1 MVTPGGTLREFA
13 DDWTPIF
20 ADPQRRYDNVTSI
33 ASHQEVE
40 GGLRLE
46 ARTQGGESVRAE
58 LAFVT
63 PEVFRLR
70 VWLDG
75 EPPSDSPMLVEG
87 AHRRYQ
93 PRLAEDEGALTL
105 DSGSLKV
112 TLARS
117 RCAPTVEDAGGRVLV
132 EPSADARLL
141 RVPFV
146 LPLGFSRDG
155 RGRVAF
161 HDSFSLAVGERLYGL
176 GEQFGPLEKRGQ
188 RIVSW
193 TRDPSGGLTSTVSY
207 LQIPIFISSRGY
219 GLFLHH
225 SSKIVY
231 ELGQPALESVA
242 FRVDDPYLDYFFVYG
257 PGPKEIL
264 ARYTELTGRPVA
276 PPVWSFGAWFSRC
289 MYRDRGQV
297 EGIVERLRELGIPG
311 DVIHLDPLWL
321 KERRARGLD
330 GCDFVWDEEGFPD
343 PQGFVRWLAERGF
356 KLSLWE
362 NPYVF
367 VDTEMHREGL
377 EKGYFVRSQ
386 GGGLARPLENPD
398 DTVLPD
404 FTNPEAYRWWQ
415 EKHRPYLRMGVAA
428 FKPDYGE
435 AVPADALFAD
445 GRTGEQVHNI
455 YPLLFNRCVYEVMRE
470 ERGEAM
476 LFSRSGYAGSQRYP
490 INWTGDQPSTWGGM
504 AAALRAGLSLSL
516 SGISMW
522 SHDIGGFWNPDSF
535 GPPDPTLYVRWAQ
548 FGLLSCHARFHGI
561 GEREPWR
568 FGDKAVGVVREFARL
583 RYRLLPYIY
592 SLAREAEATGL
603 PVVRP
608 LVLEYPDDPVA
619 ATVDYEYLLGP
630 YLLVAP
636 VMNGEGRCLVYLPP
650 GNWYDWWSGE
660 RLQGPRHLRLEVPLE
675 RLPLY
680 VRGDALLVLG
690 PEMEYVGQRE
700 WRPLTVDVRLSVGAE
715 TTVWSPEQQVLIA
728 GEQVGD
734 EVRLRVSGPSWDYRV
749 RFVEPAVA
757 PEVHAEG
764 DASGLAGRQED
775 GVTVVEVRGGEFEV
789 RARQS

>member
-1 MVTPGGTLREFA
+1 MVTPGGALREFA

-20 ADPQRRYDNVTSI
+20 ADPRRSYDYVTSI
-33 ASHQEVE
+33 ARHRRLK
-40 GGLRLE
+40 GGVRLE
-46 ARTQGGESVRAE
+46 ARTQGGEAVRAE

-70 VWLDG
+70 VWLND
-75 EPPSDSPMLVEG
+75 EPPRESPMLVEG
-87 AHRRYQ
+87 AHRRQ
-93 PRLAEDEGALTL
+93 PPRVTADEGDILL
-105 DSGSLKV
+105 DSGPLRV
-112 TLARS
+112 RLARS
-117 RCAPTVEDAGGRVLV
+117 RWALTVEDAGGRVLV
-132 EPSADARLL
+132 EPSADSRLL

-146 LPLGFSRDG
+146 LPLGFSLDE

-161 HDSFSLAVGERLYGL
+161 HDSLSLAPGERLYGL
-176 GEQFGPLEKRGQ
+176 GEQFGPFDKRGQ

-193 TRDPSGGLTSTVSY
+193 TRDPSGGLISPVCY
-207 LQIPIFISSRGY
+207 MNIPFFMSSRGY

-231 ELGQPALESVA
+231 ELGQPALQSVA
-242 FRVDDPYLDYFFVYG
+242 FRVDDPYLDYFFIYG
-257 PGPKEIL
+257 PGPKEII
-264 ARYTELTGRPVA
+264 ARYTELTGRPLA
-276 PPVWSFGAWFSRC
+276 PPPWSFGTWFSRC
-289 MYRDRGQV
+289 MYRDRDQV
-297 EGIVERLRELGIPG
+297 EGIVERLRELDIPG

-321 KERRARGLD
+321 KERRSRERD
-330 GCDFVWDEEGFPD
+330 GCDFVWDEEAFPD

-362 NPYVF
+362 NPYVW
-367 VDTEMHREGL
+367 VDTDMHREGV

-386 GGGLARPLENPD
+386 AGGLARPLENAD
-398 DTVLPD
+398 AVLPD
-404 FTNPEAYRWWQ
+404 FTNPDAYRWWQ
-415 EKHRPYLRMGVAA
+415 DKHRPYLRMGVAA

-435 AVPADALFAD
+435 AVPADAPFAD

-476 LFSRSGYAGSQRYP
+476 LFGRSGYAGSQRYP
-490 INWTGDQPSTWGGM
+490 INWTGDQPTTWGGM

-522 SHDIGGFWNPDSF
+522 SHDIGGFWNPDNF
-535 GPPDPTLYVRWAQ
+535 APPDPTLYVRWAQ
-548 FGLLSCHARFHGI
+548 FGLLSCHTRFHGVR
-561 GEREPWR
+561 GREPWH
-568 FGDKAVGVVREFARL
+568 FGDMAVEVVREFARL

-592 SLAREAEATGL
+592 SLAREAEVTGL

-619 ATVDYEYLLGP
+619 AAVDYEYLLGP

-636 VMNGEGRCLVYLPP
+636 VMNEEGRCLVYLPP
-650 GNWYDWWSGE
+650 GTWYDWWTGE
-660 RLQGPRHLRLEVPLE
+660 RLQGPQHLRLEVPLE

-680 VRGDALLVLG
+680 VRGESLLVTG

-700 WRPLTVDVRLSVGAE
+700 WQPLTVDLRLSVGAE
-715 TTVWSPEQQVLIA
+715 TTVWSPEQRALVAGQVSS
-728 GEQVGD
+728 G
-734 EVRLRVSGPSWDYRV
+734 EVRLRVAGPPWDYRI

-757 PEVHAEG
+757 PEMHAEG
-764 DASGLAGRQED
+764 DASGLVVRQED
-775 GVTVVEVRGGEFEV
+775 GVMVAEVRGGEFEI
-789 RARQS
+789 RARVR

>member
-20 ADPQRRYDNVTSI
+20 ADPRRQYDYVTSI
-33 ASHQEVE
+33 ARHGRVE
-40 GGLRLE
+40 GGVRLD
-46 ARTQGGESVRAE
+46 ARTESGETVRAE

-70 VWLDG
+70 VWLND
-75 EPPSDSPMLVEG
+75 EPPRDSPMLVEG
-87 AHRRYQ
+87 AHRHQR
-93 PRLAEDEGALTL
+93 PRLAEDDGDILL

-112 TLARS
+112 RLVRS
-117 RCAPTVEDAGGRVLV
+117 RWALMVEDAGGRVLV
-132 EPSADARLL
+132 EPSADSRLL
-141 RVPFV
+141 RTPFV
-146 LPLGFSRDG
+146 LPLGFSRDE

-161 HDSFSLAVGERLYGL
+161 HDSLSFSPGERLYGL
-176 GEQFGPLEKRGQ
+176 GEQFGPFDKRGQ

-193 TRDPSGGLTSTVSY
+193 TRDPSGGLTSPICY
-207 LQIPIFISSRGY
+207 INIPFFLSSRGY

-231 ELGQPALESVA
+231 ELGQPALQSGA
-242 FRVDDPYLDYFFVYG
+242 FRVDDPYLDYFFIYG
-257 PGPKEIL
+257 PGPKEII
-264 ARYTELTGRPVA
+264 ARYTELTGRPLA
-276 PPVWSFGAWFSRC
+276 PPAWSFGAWFSRC
-289 MYRDRGQV
+289 MYRDREQV

-321 KERRARGLD
+321 KERRSRELD
-330 GCDFVWDEEGFPD
+330 GCDFVWDEEAFPD

-362 NPYVF
+362 NPYVW

-404 FTNPEAYRWWQ
+404 FTNPDAYRWWQ

-476 LFSRSGYAGSQRYP
+476 LFGRSGYAGSQRYP
-490 INWTGDQPSTWGGM
+490 INWTGDQPTTWGGM

-522 SHDIGGFWNPDSF
+522 SHDIGGFWNPDNF
-535 GPPDPTLYVRWAQ
+535 APPDPTLYVRWAQ
-548 FGLLSCHARFHGI
+548 FGLLSCHTRFHGI
-561 GEREPWR
+561 RGREPWY
-568 FGDKAVGVVREFARL
+568 FGDKAVEVVREFARL

-619 ATVDYEYLLGP
+619 AAVDYEYLLGP

-636 VMNGEGRCLVYLPP
+636 VMNEEGRCLVYLPP
-650 GNWYDWWSGE
+650 GTWYDWWTGE
-660 RLQGPRHLRLEVPLE
+660 RLQGPQHLRLQVPLE

-680 VRGDALLVLG
+680 VRGESLLVTG

-700 WRPLTVDVRLSVGAE
+700 WQPLTVDLRLSVGGE
-715 TTVWSPEQQVLIA
+715 TTVWSPEQQALVA
-728 GEQVGD
+728 GHVSSG
-734 EVRLRVSGPSWDYRV
+734 EVRLRVAGPPWDYRI

-757 PEVHAEG
+757 LEMHAEG
-764 DASGLAGRQED
+764 DASGLVVRQED
-775 GVTVVEVRGGEFEV
+775 GVTVVGVRGGEFEI
-789 RARQS
+789 RARLR

>member
-1 MVTPGGTLREFA
+1 MVTPGGALREFA

-20 ADPQRRYDNVTSI
+20 ADPGREYDYVTSI
-33 ASHQEVE
+33 ASHQAVE
-40 GGLRLE
+40 GGLQLE
-46 ARTQGGESVRAE
+46 ARTEGGESVRAE

-70 VWLDG
+70 VWRDG
-75 EPPSDSPMLVEG
+75 EPPRDSPMLVEG

-93 PRLAEDEGALTL
+93 PQLAEDDGALTL

-112 TLARS
+112 ILARS
-117 RCAPTVEDAGGRVLV
+117 SWAPTVEDAGGRILV

-141 RVPFV
+141 RAPFV

-176 GEQFGPLEKRGQ
+176 GEQFGSLEKRGQ

-193 TRDPSGGLTSTVSY
+193 TREASGGLTSTVSY
-207 LQIPIFISSRGY
+207 FNIPFFMSSRGY
-219 GLFLHH
+219 GVFLHH

-242 FRVDDPYLDYFFVYG
+242 FRVDDPYLDYFFIYG
-257 PGPKEIL
+257 PNPREII

-276 PPVWSFGAWFSRC
+276 PPSWSFGAWYSRC
-289 MYRDRGQV
+289 WYRDREQV

-321 KERRARGLD
+321 KERRSRKLD
-330 GCDFVWDEEGFPD
+330 GCDFVWDEEAFPD
-343 PQGFVRWLAERGF
+343 PQGLVRWLAERGF

-362 NPYVF
+362 NPYVY

-386 GGGLARPLENPD
+386 GGGLARPLDNPD

-415 EKHRPYLRMGVAA
+415 DKHRPYLRMGVAA

-445 GRTGEQVHNI
+445 GRTGEQAHNI

-476 LFSRSGYAGSQRYP
+476 LFGRSGYAGSQRYP
-490 INWTGDQPSTWGGM
+490 INWTGDQPTTWGGM

-561 GEREPWR
+561 REREPWQ
-568 FGDKAVGVVREFARL
+568 FGDKAVEVVREFARL

-636 VMNGEGRCLVYLPP
+636 VMNEEGRCLVYLPP
-650 GNWYDWWSGE
+650 GSWYDWWSGE
-660 RLQGPRHLRLEVPLE
+660 RLQGPQHLRLEAPLE

-680 VRGDALLVLG
+680 VRGDSLLVTG

-700 WRPLTVDVRLSVGAE
+700 WRPLTVDVRLSDAAE
-715 TTVWSPEQQVLIA
+715 TTVWNPEQQVRVA
-728 GEQVGD
+728 GEQVGG
-734 EVRLRVSGPSWDYRV
+734 EVRLRVAGPPWDYRF

-757 PEVHAEG
+757 PEVDVEG
-764 DASGLAGRQED
+764 DASGLVVWEED
-775 GVTVVEVRGGEFEV
+775 GVTVVEVRGGEFGM
-789 RARQS
+789 RARLR